1 MADSIS
7 NQNKILITGATGK
20 LGFALFTR
28 FSTIN
33 ECIPLSYTN
42 STENGFN
49 LDLTE
54 ELAVD
59 RLFDQ
64 VQPDIIIHTAALT
77 DVDFCEEYP
86 EKAYSL
92 NVLATKNIV
101 KWISEKSETTKIIYI
116 STDHI
121 YSNEGLSAENDV
133 NPINVYALTK
143 LWGEDIVS
151 GHDKHL
157 IVRTN
162 FFGLKINGI
171 VNWVIESAKNNKE
184 IFLFDDIYFNPLHL
198 ATLTDVLVELVEK
211 DISGTYNLG
220 SSGLGITKAEF
231 IERVASAFNLSN
243 KLFKHCNSTDVSF
256 MKARRPKDMR
266 MNISAIQKLLDYE
279 IPDIESSILKMH
291 LKRT

>member
-1 MADSIS
+1 LADSIS
-7 NQNKILITGATGK
+7 NQKRILITGATGK
-20 LGFALFTR
+20 LGSALFAR
-28 FSTIN
+28 FSKIN

-49 LDLTE
+49 LDLTD

-59 RLFDQ
+59 KLFDQ

-77 DVDFCEEYP
+77 DVDFCEENP
-86 EKAYSL
+86 EQAYNL
-92 NVLATKNIV
+92 NVLATKNII
-101 KWISEKSETTKIIYI
+101 KWISEKSENTKIIYI

-121 YSNEGLSAENDV
+121 YNNAGLSAENDV

-171 VNWVIESAKNNKE
+171 VNWVIESTKNNKE
-184 IFLFDDIYFNPLHL
+184 IFLFDDIYFNPLL
-198 ATLTDVLVELVEK
+198 LTTLVDVLVELVEK

-220 SSGLGITKAEF
+220 SSGLGVSKAEF
-231 IERVASAFNLSN
+231 IGRIASAFNLSS

-266 MNISAIQKLLDYE
+266 MNVSE
-279 IPDIESSILKMH
+279 IEGVLGYGLPDVESNIFQMH
-291 LKRT
+291 SK